1 MGCGVIKLCS
11 SFLTFGNPL
20 LLDQLIAF
28 VASDDPNW
36 RGYVI
41 ALGMAICALLE
52 SMLNGQYE
60 FWINVTSMRM
70 RAALIASIYRKVS
83 LPSF

>member
-1 MGCGVIKLCS
+1 MSLNYVQAFLRSVIL
-11 SFLTFGNPL
+11 FF
-20 LLDQLIAF
+20 LDQLIAF
-28 VASDDPNW
+28 VASGDPNW